1 MINIYCDESC
11 HLEHDKQNVMA
22 IGGIA
27 CPNYAK
33 FNVYED
39 IKKLRKGIQL
49 CFINKLNGT
58 KFLRVSRHIMKT

>member
-11 HLEHDKQNVMA
+11 HLEHDKQKVMA

-33 FNVYED
+33 FNVYKD
-39 IKKLRKGIQL
+39 IKKLRKNIQL
-49 CFINKLNGT
+49 
-58 KFLRVSRHIMKT
+58 

>member
-11 HLEHDKQNVMA
+11 HLEHDKQKVMA

-33 FNVYED
+33 FNVYKD
-39 IKKLRKGIQL
+39 IKK
-49 CFINKLNGT
+49 N
-58 KFLRVSRHIMKT
+58 